1 MKARGKRSCPLIRL
15 GNLSLFAF
23 ALFSIRQFY
32 TQALRDEK
40 RLLVNLLI
48 QEIVLYDDKIEI
60 YFNNPTTKSPDDGQG
75 FLFYSGKCKMVIE
88 SQNKSP
94 LIIKITIEMYL
105 R

>member
-1 MKARGKRSCPLIRL
+1 M
-15 GNLSLFAF
+15 
-23 ALFSIRQFY
+23 
-32 TQALRDEK
+32 QAEK

-60 YFNNPTTKSPDDGQG
+60 YFNNPTTKSPDDGQS